1 MAKPADR
8 SGASAV
14 LPYLY
19 QLVPGL
25 PRLGTS
31 IGREERRRG
40 TNSLELQNAN
50 FFCSL
55 LPRVSC
61 RRCKVQLLHLVLQD
75 AKTSGMSESL
85 RSFRSW
91 RPRLRAP
98 GSGCYTRRR
107 VHRGPIPAQ
116 CRLLGWGQG
125 VLALPLAFVAE
136 DSHRLLSDA
145 RPWRS
150 FPGPGPPGS
159 ARGIRGGPGV
169 QPEPRAAH
177 AARRLELTSTIG
189 FISDQARLHYIR
201 IRPRAQ

>member
-75 AKTSGMSESL
+75 AKTSPECQNLSGA
-85 RSFRSW
+85 F
-91 RPRLRAP
+91 AP
-98 GSGCYTRRR
+98 GDPGCELPAPGATRGDECTGDPSLPSADSWGGG
-107 VHRGPIPAQ
+107 RGCWLCPWHLWQRTRTAFCLMQDLGALSRALGLRGALAGFGAGRGCSRSPA
-116 CRLLGWGQG
+116 
-125 VLALPLAFVAE
+125 PPT
-136 DSHRLLSDA
+136 
-145 RPWRS
+145 RP
-150 FPGPGPPGS
+150 
-159 ARGIRGGPGV
+159 
-169 QPEPRAAH
+169 AA
-177 AARRLELTSTIG
+177 
-189 FISDQARLHYIR
+189 
-201 IRPRAQ
+201 